1 MTDGRK
7 EKNMKRKAEIIR
19 KIYKNFGTDGFRLK
33 ELHPYL
39 SMSEQTLRKKLNH
52 LCMEGLLNWE
62 TEEFEFA
69 DILGCKNIG
78 VRYVYSLVDLETIK
92 KYIYN
97 HYKNEAQ
104 DIAYRSAAFISF
116 LEAEMVDGYY
126 RCNFIHL
133 HTPSRVLNSV
143 LRYMERNNLNTL
155 TLDGA
160 KELFNR
166 GRLSIKQLYSIAR
179 KVNQLS
185 DGTLRLTPDRY
196 NKCSKEIQIAIDNAK
211 KEFDYKK
218 EALFI
223 YEYIIKA

>member
-1 MTDGRK
+1 MADGRK
-7 EKNMKRKAEIIR
+7 EKNMKREAEVIR

-33 ELHPYL
+33 DLHPYL
-39 SMSEQTLRKKLNH
+39 DYMSEQTLRKKLNH
-52 LCMEGLLNWE
+52 LCAEGLLNCE
-62 TEEFEFA
+62 TEEFEFV
-69 DILGCKNIG
+69 DILECKNIA

-92 KYIYN
+92 EYIYN
-97 HYKNEAQ
+97 YYKNKVQ
-104 DIAYRSAAFISF
+104 DIADRNAAFISF
-116 LEAEMVDGYY
+116 LEADLTDGYY

-133 HTPSRVLNSV
+133 HTPSRVLDSV

-160 KELFNR
+160 KELLCR

-179 KVNQLS
+179 KVNQLP

-196 NKCSKEIQIAIDNAK
+196 KKCSKEIQIAIDNAK
-211 KEFDYKK
+211 QEFDYKK

-223 YEYIIKA
+223 YEYIIK